1 MITGYAEVMRDI
13 PNENTPENVQIIIDE
28 AKRLTTLVNDVLD
41 ISKLQSG
48 TIPFNGEVLNLTE
61 NIREILTRYTKLTEY
76 KIIFEA
82 NETFTYMVMH

>member
-1 MITGYAEVMRDI
+1 MICTPLTMITGYAEVMRDI

-48 TIPFNGEVLNLTE
+48 THSF
-61 NIREILTRYTKLTEY
+61 
-76 KIIFEA
+76 
-82 NETFTYMVMH
+82 